1 MEDDKSIQFQAQMNL
16 TIPKVSEAGGGKFKL
31 VPNTVYSLEELWEY
45 ISRYKDIHKNDYTI
59 WLCLDNVNQF
69 IKVLVK

>member
-1 MEDDKSIQFQAQMNL
+1 MEDDKFIQFQQQMDL

-31 VPNTVYSLEELWEY
+31 MPNAVYSLEELWECAL
-45 ISRYKDIHKNDYTI
+45 RYQSIHKTDYI
-59 WLCLDNVNQF
+59 ILLCLDNVNQF